1 MRFNLRHC
9 VWEIT
14 LGCCFSCKYCG
25 SSANGKKRENELT
38 TGECIDVAEQLKNL
52 GCRRVSLIG
61 GEVFMRNDWSTI
73 VESLTSRGIK
83 TCIITN
89 GFLFKDEHIE
99 RLKEINI
106 ESVAVSLD
114 GPREVHDKYRQA
126 GSYDRAVRAINML
139 SAAGIPVSVISTLNS
154 ENAAQLEDFYPIVS
168 GFDIF
173 AWQIQ
178 ACSPMGN
185 AAKAGIDYAFDFG
198 EVIRFVERHMY
209 SAPFAMG
216 IAHNIGYYT
225 DAEPYLRG
233 NFNGA
238 PFRGCTAGLDGI
250 GIDSIGNVR
259 GCESM
264 YDDCFIEGNLRE
276 KSLAEIW
283 NNPDGFAYN
292 RKFTPDMLTGK
303 CKACD
308 KARYCAAGCR
318 SYNHFVHGK
327 LYESPFC
334 AR

>member
-1 MRFNLRHC
+1 
-9 VWEIT
+9 
-14 LGCCFSCKYCG
+14 
-25 SSANGKKRENELT
+25 
-38 TGECIDVAEQLKNL
+38 
-52 GCRRVSLIG
+52 
-61 GEVFMRNDWSTI
+61 
-73 VESLTSRGIK
+73 
-83 TCIITN
+83 
-89 GFLFKDEHIE
+89 
-99 RLKEINI
+99 
-106 ESVAVSLD
+106 
-114 GPREVHDKYRQA
+114 
-126 GSYDRAVRAINML
+126 
-139 SAAGIPVSVISTLNS
+139 
-154 ENAAQLEDFYPIVS
+154 
-168 GFDIF
+168 
-173 AWQIQ
+173 
-178 ACSPMGN
+178 
-185 AAKAGIDYAFDFG
+185 
-198 EVIRFVERHMY
+198 MY

-292 RKFTPDMLTGK
+292 RKFTPDLLTGK